1 MPTTSNYNLR
11 YPSPNDFVAA
21 GATNIRELAQDV
33 VSAFNGFGGDKGQC
47 TAGTT
52 SGTTGLTLAD
62 YTFSSPPG
70 DMIVLC
76 LGMIRYT
83 QTTSGD
89 EFRLYISETTGS
101 DTVLSELA
109 LPSAGSATESSGT
122 VFAVAQ
128 LSNGESRRFR
138 LFVRRAS
145 GSGTLTVTSTA
156 DANRYAFIAL
166 PGSF

>member
-1 MPTTSNYNLR
+1 MPTTSNYGLR
-11 YPSPNDFVAA
+11 YPSTNDFVAA

-33 VSAFNGFGGDKGQC
+33 VGAFNGFGGAKGQC

-62 YTFSSPPG
+62 YTFTTPVA

-83 QTTSGD
+83 QSNSAD
-89 EFRLYISETTGS
+89 EFRLYITETTGS

-109 LPSAGSATESSGT
+109 LPSAGSTAESSGT

-128 LSNGESRRFR
+128 LSNGETRRFR
-138 LFVRRAS
+138 LFVRRQS
-145 GSGTLTVTSTA
+145 GSGSLTVTSTA

-166 PGSF
+166 PGNF